1 MNKDQFM
8 NPDYKPDKTTQQEIE
23 KLHNDGVSLSG
34 VYLKYAH
41 MKNAN
46 LVNVNLSG
54 ADLTRSDFSG
64 ASMYG
69 ANLEG
74 ANLFKANFEGANLKS
89 ANLCNC
95 DLLGADF
102 SNTKLN
108 NVEWGKDFKIINEL
122 EAETA
127 LAEGNHEK
135 AKEKYKEA
143 EDIYRA
149 LKISL
154 KTQTLGDDVGK
165 FFEREMIVRRKQMS
179 RFTPSRM
186 VSKLAQ
192 LTTGYGEKM
201 GNIFYTAI
209 LVIIACALL
218 YGIEGVSYKGYIL
231 GFFGDVKLLGGML
244 HVIGNLFY
252 FSVVVFSTVG
262 FGDIVPIG
270 PLGKSTMVFEGI
282 VGGLIMAVLI
292 IALYKQLMDR

>member
-1 MNKDQFM
+1 MSKDTFM
-8 NPDYKPDKTTQQEIE
+8 NPDYKHDENTQQEIE
-23 KLHNDGVSLSG
+23 KLLDDGVSLSG
-34 VYLKYAH
+34 IFLKYAN
-41 MKNAN
+41 MKNAK
-46 LVNVNLSG
+46 LVNVDMSG
-54 ADLTRSDFSG
+54 SDLTRSDFSG

-122 EAETA
+122 KAEAA
-127 LAEGNHEK
+127 QAEGNHEK

-165 FFEREMIVRRKQMS
+165 FFEREMIVKRKQMS
-179 RFTPSRM
+179 RFTPLRII
-186 VSKLAQ
+186 SKLAH
-192 LTTGYGEKM
+192 LTTGYGEKV

-209 LVIIACALL
+209 WVMIACALL

-231 GFFGDVKLLGGML
+231 GFFGDVAQLGGML
-244 HVIGNLFY
+244 YVIGNLLY

-270 PLGKSTMVFEGI
+270 PLGKSIMVFEGI